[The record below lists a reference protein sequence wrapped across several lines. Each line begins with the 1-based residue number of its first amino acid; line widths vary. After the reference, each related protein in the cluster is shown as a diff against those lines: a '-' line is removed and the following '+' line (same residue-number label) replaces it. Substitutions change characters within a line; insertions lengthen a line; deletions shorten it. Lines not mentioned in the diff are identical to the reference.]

1 MKINL
6 CEFQT
11 KGHCRVYFTSLL
23 RINGTKLKLIETDL
37 FETKKNIFFRLIDRI
52 KLLKKFLKTNSNEKE
67 IYHILFG
74 DTFFYIPI
82 FFKLYKKNK
91 KIIMTLHNVSKNKLK
106 RSLVK
111 SFSKKINK
119 IIVHSEFLKEEL
131 NNIGIKNVKIV
142 NYPSFF
148 SYQDFNK
155 EKIKKEINIQNNKLI
170 ISLLGGTRKDKGYE
184 ILFESLKY
192 LKKEYKDNILFNFA
206 GLEQNYSNLQIEKY
220 CKENKINYK
229 SDIRELSDNEFSE
242 HVFVTDIMIMPYLK
256 TFGGNSGPMTEA
268 IVNKIPCIAPKELNI
283 GKIVSKNNLGETFE
297 CENPKDLARAIEKM
311 INNISSYYTT
321 DFYKTLTEENFLKSY
336 EKIYQEI
343 WREMENE

>member
-119 IIVHSEFLKEEL
+119 IIVHSRVFKRR
-131 NNIGIKNVKIV
+131 IK
-142 NYPSFF
+142 
-148 SYQDFNK
+148 
-155 EKIKKEINIQNNKLI
+155 
-170 ISLLGGTRKDKGYE
+170 
-184 ILFESLKY
+184 
-192 LKKEYKDNILFNFA
+192 
-206 GLEQNYSNLQIEKY
+206 
-220 CKENKINYK
+220 
-229 SDIRELSDNEFSE
+229 
-242 HVFVTDIMIMPYLK
+242 
-256 TFGGNSGPMTEA
+256 
-268 IVNKIPCIAPKELNI
+268 
-283 GKIVSKNNLGETFE
+283 
-297 CENPKDLARAIEKM
+297 
-311 INNISSYYTT
+311 
-321 DFYKTLTEENFLKSY
+321 
-336 EKIYQEI
+336 
-343 WREMENE
+343 